1 MRVSALLT
9 NFAFSKCNTGSLYI
23 CITLVRKVCDAEGED
38 ATCQDSVPF
47 LHLSAADHTWYLNMS
62 TGCSQEDVPL
72 DEAAAAALDDEAWR
86 AVRSNPE
93 LASLL
98 H

>member
-1 MRVSALLT
+1 MQYWLSI
-9 NFAFSKCNTGSLYI
+9 YI
-23 CITLVRKVCDAEGED
+23 YIYMTLVRKVCDAEGED
-38 ATCQDSVPF
+38 GTCQDSVPF

>member
-1 MRVSALLT
+1 M
-9 NFAFSKCNTGSLYI
+9 
-23 CITLVRKVCDAEGED
+23 
-38 ATCQDSVPF
+38 PF

-62 TGCSQEDVPL
+62 TGCSQEDVPV
-72 DEAAAAALDDEAWR
+72 DDAAAAALDDEAWR